1 MARWFSWLERRPVTA
16 EVAGSSPARVV
27 FIKSFRD
34 KQICACSSAWIE
46 HLATDQ
52 GVGGSNP
59 LTHTKAV
66 LLGSLFL

>member
-16 EVAGSSPARVV
+16 EVEGSSPSRVAN
-27 FIKSFRD
+27 FIG
-34 KQICACSSAWIE
+34 ACSSAWIE

-59 LTHTKAV
+59 LTHI
-66 LLGSLFL
+66 GDGNSIQM